1 MHCRVA
7 CAYGDLVLPLSSH
20 DPRDLTEPP
29 RCGLMQYPTGTEESQ
44 REGFVGFGFREPIH
58 S

>member
-1 MHCRVA
+1 MHRQVGR
-7 CAYGDLVLPLSSH
+7 AYGDLVLPVSS
-20 DPRDLTEPP
+20 RDLRNLTEPP
-29 RCGLMQYPTGTEESQ
+29 RCGPVQYPTGTEESQ